1 MNLVSVIFKSIK
13 IRKSSEISTKF
24 NTKTLCLYR
33 YGFFWCQKSLKT
45 LQLINRIK
53 AWIAIL
59 LTIITTIYSISC
71 LELVLYLGVSK
82 FDFSDNFVSKNSVQ
96 IQNFTSWH
104 HRGVNLVDSSVSC
117 TKQTSKRA
125 LV

>member
-24 NTKTLCLYR
+24 NNKTLCLYR

-53 AWIAIL
+53 AWIAINHN
-59 LTIITTIYSISC
+59 YHNNSISC

-82 FDFSDNFVSKNSVQ
+82 FDLSDNFVSKNSVQ

-104 HRGVNLVDSSVSC
+104 RSGVNLVDSSVSC

>member
-24 NTKTLCLYR
+24 NTKTLCTDTF
-33 YGFFWCQKSLKT
+33 FFWPQKSLKT
-45 LQLINRIK
+45 LQIVNRIK
-53 AWIAIL
+53 DGL
-59 LTIITTIYSISC
+59 QLTIITIIYNISC

-104 HRGVNLVDSSVSC
+104 RRGVNLVDCSVSC
-117 TKQTSKRA
+117 TKHNSKRV
-125 LV
+125 LL